1 MQGFDSGNRPLLRKA
16 EDIPTVRQL
25 LTHTSGYVF
34 EIWNENASRNVTN
47 RGIDSLFADG
57 GNGMSAPLSFCLGE
71 RWEYGIGIDWA
82 GKIIEE
88 ISGKSLDVYFY
99 DHIFSQIGMID
110 TFYEVPE
117 EKLSRRAAIHARGEN
132 GLTVIPHLAEPVSG
146 GGGLNSTV
154 TDYLLFLR
162 AILNQGSL
170 NGASILQPKTVD
182 MMFENQIVVDLRRSE
197 FQAPRL

>member
-1 MQGFDSGNRPLLRKA
+1 
-16 EDIPTVRQL
+16 
-25 LTHTSGYVF
+25 
-34 EIWNENASRNVTN
+34 
-47 RGIDSLFADG
+47 
-57 GNGMSAPLSFCLGE
+57 
-71 RWEYGIGIDWA
+71 
-82 GKIIEE
+82 
-88 ISGKSLDVYFY
+88 
-99 DHIFSQIGMID
+99 MID

-170 NGASILQPKTVD
+170 NGASILRPK
-182 MMFENQIVVDLRRSE
+182 
-197 FQAPRL
+197 P